1 MSNETHNRKLL
12 VLRAVIHEYLETAE
26 PVSSS
31 AIAEKHGVAASSA
44 TIRNDMA
51 ELEEDGL
58 LVQPHTSAGR
68 IPTEKGYK
76 LYVQELVER
85 DRRVA
90 KFEQGFTARLAEVQK
105 EADANARDIAK
116 VVSAET
122 GQTVVVSVPSGGVH
136 VAGLAHLVR
145 KPEFRESEALAGLT
159 EVLDEMDE
167 LLADVFPQ
175 LSRDVQVLIGS
186 ENPFGTA
193 LSSVLMRYDL
203 PEGSGVIGILGPT
216 RMDYDQN
223 IAMLRSLTDALMQ
236 RRLGS
241 GTTVPDDDE
250 QP

>member
-31 AIAEKHGVAASSA
+31 ATMEKHRIGASSA

-51 ELEEDGL
+51 ELEEEGFL
-58 LVQPHTSAGR
+58 EQPHTSAGR

-105 EADANARDIAK
+105 EAEAANARDIAK
-116 VVSAET
+116 VVSQET
-122 GQTVVVSVPSGGVH
+122 GQTVVVSVPSGGTH
-136 VAGLAHLVR
+136 VAGLAHLMR

-236 RRLGS
+236 RRLQTGKE
-241 GTTVPDDDE
+241 DE